1 MIFSKNRKCSRVGFR
16 VGALLSFLYEYRAV
30 VFTFHECVCILD
42 SYPLN
47 SFTKRYTMN
56 RICLQARRHCQW
68 TLVIMLYFTPFAM
81 TASVA
86 TRMKKNLQSDSVV
99 TPCTLSL
106 KEVLDD
112 LEMRYGISFIYEDGT
127 VSDKQVV
134 KEVEYRAQLEATLNV
149 LLTPLGLKF
158 KKINDRTY
166 AISRMG
172 FKRKKDDRRSVLST
186 MISPGN
192 MWA

>member
-1 MIFSKNRKCSRVGFR
+1 
-16 VGALLSFLYEYRAV
+16 
-30 VFTFHECVCILD
+30 
-42 SYPLN
+42 
-47 SFTKRYTMN
+47 MN

-166 AISRMG
+166 AIARMG